1 MIQTQ
6 ISEVSESSKLAEG
19 SHNFS
24 DTHTHYSVHRE
35 EQLQLSSLNG
45 ISIMDQ
51 TLWWSDIEKQIKGIW
66 EDQVRIH

>member
-1 MIQTQ
+1 MNHN
-6 ISEVSESSKLAEG
+6 VSNTVAY
-19 SHNFS
+19 
-24 DTHTHYSVHRE
+24 YSVHRE

-66 EDQVRIH
+66 EDQVRIHQKIASVTSHSPP